1 MIGPRIQFLLITRWV
16 ALMIQL
22 EQQQHGE
29 FVVGWWWGGGGGGVA
44 DTNYLYPAR
53 WGWINTHFFG
63 LGIIY
68 DMMLNMMLVI
78 ANKLPN
84 INLYNIYLLTRYQL
98 RKTFIFLEL
107 Q

>member
-1 MIGPRIQFLLITRWV
+1 VKVDKTRWV

-29 FVVGWWWGGGGGGVA
+29 FVCGGWWGGWVA

-53 WGWINTHFFG
+53 WGWINIFK
-63 LGIIY
+63 LE
-68 DMMLNMMLVI
+68 DKCSQCLNQHLF
-78 ANKLPN
+78 L
-84 INLYNIYLLTRYQL
+84 
-98 RKTFIFLEL
+98 IF